1 LNDVFSKC
9 TVPAR
14 IILTKP
20 ELSYSG
26 YPEAMLGQSMS
37 FYLLQNHLIFGGL
50 GFLRSVCG
58 PASTA
63 SEKKNYNFVSLNG
76 RPSSVKGLT

>member
-1 LNDVFSKC
+1 
-9 TVPAR
+9 
-14 IILTKP
+14 
-20 ELSYSG
+20 
-26 YPEAMLGQSMS
+26 MLGQSMS